1 MSNIQTFKAKDILMV
16 ERTGSKSNQT
26 EKTSLYAI
34 AKPEGQK
41 INAIVL
47 DQKEVKRIVA
57 AAKEAEMQ

>member
-1 MSNIQTFKAKDILMV
+1 MV